1 MQILR
6 GELYIGTSIGEVVTT
21 YLGEINRLDDAI
33 LELTVLS
40 DNEIP
45 TDDAAATQYYV
56 VFRSIELK
64 GIRQKAETEDGI
76 KFRVKLPSS
85 ILLKANTYE
94 GQLVILHDDDYTF
107 RRVSSNIFSF
117 KVNKLL
123 ED

>member
-1 MQILR
+1 MQILK
-6 GELYIGTSIGEVVTT
+6 GEIYIGTSVGEVSST
-21 YLGEINRLDDAI
+21 YIGEINRLDDAI

-45 TDDAAATQYYV
+45 TDAAATQYYV

-85 ILLKANTYE
+85 ILLKANIYE

>member
-6 GELYIGTSIGEVVTT
+6 GNIYIGTSIDGVVPT
-21 YLGEINRLDDAI
+21 YIGAINRLDDAI

-40 DNEIP
+40 DNELP
-45 TDDAAATQYYV
+45 TKDAAQYYV
-56 VFRSIELK
+56 VFRSLELK
-64 GIRQKAETEDGI
+64 SIRQKVETADGI
-76 KFRVKLPSS
+76 RFRVKLPSS
-85 ILLKANTYE
+85 VLLKADLYE

-107 RRVSSNIFSF
+107 RRVSSNVFSF

>member
-1 MQILR
+1 MQILK

-56 VFRSIELK
+56 VFRSLELK
-64 GIRQKAETEDGI
+64 AIRQKAETEDGI
-76 KFRVKLPSS
+76 KFRVKLPSRV
-85 ILLKANTYE
+85 LLKANIYE

-107 RRVSSNIFSF
+107 RRVSSNVFSF

>member
-1 MQILR
+1 MQILK
-6 GELYIGTSIGEVVTT
+6 GEIYIGTSVGEVSST
-21 YLGEINRLDDAI
+21 YIGEINRLDDAI

-45 TDDAAATQYYV
+45 TDAAATQYYV

-85 ILLKANTYE
+85 VLLKANTYE
-94 GQLVILHDDDYTF
+94 GQLVILHDDGYTF
-107 RRVSSNIFSF
+107 RRVSSNVFSF

>member
-6 GELYIGTSIGEVVTT
+6 GNIYIGTSIGEVVTT

-40 DNEIP
+40 DNELP
-45 TDDAAATQYYV
+45 TDAAAQYYV

-76 KFRVKLPSS
+76 KFRVKLPSRV
-85 ILLKANTYE
+85 LLKANIYE

>member
-6 GELYIGTSIGEVVTT
+6 GNIYIGTSVGEVSST

-64 GIRQKAETEDGI
+64 GIRQRVEAIDGI
-76 KFRVKLPSS
+76 KFIVKLPSS

-94 GQLVILHDDDYTF
+94 GQLVILHDDGCVF

>member
-1 MQILR
+1 MQILK
-6 GELYIGTSIGEVVTT
+6 GEIYIGTSVGEVSST
-21 YLGEINRLDDAI
+21 YIGEINRLDDAI

-45 TDDAAATQYYV
+45 TDDAATQYYV

-64 GIRQKAETEDGI
+64 GIRQRVEAIDGI

-85 ILLKANTYE
+85 VLLKADTYE
-94 GQLVILHDDDYTF
+94 GQLVILHDDGYTF
-107 RRVSSNIFSF
+107 RRVSSNVFSF

>member
-6 GELYIGTSIGEVVTT
+6 GNIYIGTSIGEVVTT

-45 TDDAAATQYYV
+45 TDDAAAQYYV
-56 VFRSIELK
+56 VFRSLELK
-64 GIRQKAETEDGI
+64 AIRQKVETADGI
-76 KFRVKLPSS
+76 RFRVKLPSS
-85 ILLKANTYE
+85 VLLKADTYE
-94 GQLVILHDDDYTF
+94 GQLVILHDDGYTF
-107 RRVSSNIFSF
+107 RRVSSNVFSF

>member
-6 GELYIGTSIGEVVTT
+6 GNIYIGTSIGEVVTT

-40 DNEIP
+40 DNELP
-45 TDDAAATQYYV
+45 TNDAAATQYYV
-56 VFRSIELK
+56 VFRSLELK
-64 GIRQKAETEDGI
+64 AIRQKAETEDGI
-76 KFRVKLPSS
+76 KFRVKLPSRV
-85 ILLKANTYE
+85 LLKANIYE

>member
-6 GELYIGTSIGEVVTT
+6 GNIYIGTSIGEVVTT
-21 YLGEINRLDDAI
+21 YLGEINRLDDTI

-40 DNEIP
+40 DNELP
-45 TDDAAATQYYV
+45 TDDAAAQYYV

-94 GQLVILHDDDYTF
+94 GQLVILHDDGCVF
-107 RRVSSNIFSF
+107 RRVSSNVFSF

>member
-6 GELYIGTSIGEVVTT
+6 GNIYIGTSIDGVVPT

-45 TDDAAATQYYV
+45 TDDAATQYYV

-85 ILLKANTYE
+85 ILLKADIYE

-107 RRVSSNIFSF
+107 RRVSSNVFSF

>member
-1 MQILR
+1 MQILK
-6 GELYIGTSIGEVVTT
+6 GEIYIGTSIDGVVPT
-21 YLGEINRLDDAI
+21 YIGEINRLDDAI

-45 TDDAAATQYYV
+45 TDDAAAQYYV

-64 GIRQKAETEDGI
+64 GIRQRVEAIDGI

>member
-1 MQILR
+1 MQILK
-6 GELYIGTSIGEVVTT
+6 GEIYIGTSVGEVSST
-21 YLGEINRLDDAI
+21 YIGEINRLDDAI

-45 TDDAAATQYYV
+45 TDAAATQYYV

-76 KFRVKLPSS
+76 KFRVKLPSRV
-85 ILLKANTYE
+85 LLKANTYE
-94 GQLVILHDDDYTF
+94 GQLVILHDDGYTF

>member
-1 MQILR
+1 MQILK
-6 GELYIGTSIGEVVTT
+6 GELYIGTSIDGVVPT

-33 LELTVLS
+33 LELTLLS
-40 DNEIP
+40 DDELP
-45 TDDAAATQYYV
+45 TDAAAQYYV

-64 GIRQKAETEDGI
+64 GIRQKVETADGI
-76 KFRVKLPSS
+76 RFRVKLPSS
-85 ILLKANTYE
+85 VLLKADLYE

>member
-6 GELYIGTSIGEVVTT
+6 GNIYIGTSIGEVVTT

-40 DNEIP
+40 DNELP
-45 TDDAAATQYYV
+45 TKDATQYYV

-76 KFRVKLPSS
+76 KFRVKLPSRV
-85 ILLKANTYE
+85 LLKANIYE

-117 KVNKLL
+117 KTFSIF
-123 ED
+123 

>member
-1 MQILR
+1 MQILK

-45 TDDAAATQYYV
+45 TDDAAAQYYV

-85 ILLKANTYE
+85 ILLKADIYE

>member
-6 GELYIGTSIGEVVTT
+6 GNIYIGTSIDGVVPT

-45 TDDAAATQYYV
+45 TDAAAQYYV

-64 GIRQKAETEDGI
+64 GIRQRVEAIDGI

-94 GQLVILHDDDYTF
+94 GQLVILHDDGCVF

>member
-1 MQILR
+1 MQILK
-6 GELYIGTSIGEVVTT
+6 GELYIGTSIDGVVPT

-40 DNEIP
+40 DNELP
-45 TDDAAATQYYV
+45 TDAAAQYYV

-76 KFRVKLPSS
+76 KFRVKLPSRV
-85 ILLKANTYE
+85 LLKANIYE

>member
-6 GELYIGTSIGEVVTT
+6 GNIYIGTSIDGVVPT

-45 TDDAAATQYYV
+45 TDDAATQYYV

-85 ILLKANTYE
+85 ILLKADIYE